1 MKALPH
7 YIYKKSNQIIMVLF
21 VPLFCM
27 AFIFMYHPMDF
38 ALIEESNNFDLP
50 FSTDTSWHI
59 LVCIMVLIGM
69 AVAALS
75 RWLMKF
81 YSTRHTVTYNSYILW
96 IVAEIL
102 AMTAVYTAISSF
114 MNVKPFFV
122 IFETVFFK
130 VVRILLIPYIMSYV
144 YFIWQEKSHQLKL
157 IKSSM
162 EGEEV
167 VAQRAYIQLHDERDK
182 MQLSI
187 RRENLLMLI
196 SSDNYVTVWYLN
208 NNVPK
213 QTMIRN
219 NLKRISQYLE
229 DTNVKRCHRSYMVN
243 MDHVKLLRREKDG
256 IFIELG
262 IDGVPVVPISKTY
275 SDSISQWLV
284 NRSSKE

>member
-1 MKALPH
+1 MKAIPH
-7 YIYKKSNQIIMVLF
+7 YIYRKSNQVIMVLF

-38 ALIEESNNFDLP
+38 ALIEERNIFNLP
-50 FSTDTSWHI
+50 FSPDTSWHI
-59 LVCIMVLIGM
+59 LVCVMVVIGM

-81 YSTRHTVTYNSYILW
+81 YSNKNTLTYNSYILW

-102 AMTAVYTAISSF
+102 VMTAVYSAISSF
-114 MNVKPFFV
+114 MNEKPFF
-122 IFETVFFK
+122 IIYETVFFK

-144 YFIWQEKSHQLKL
+144 YFIWQEKAHQLKVIRNRL
-157 IKSSM
+157 NN
-162 EGEEV
+162 EETIL
-167 VAQRAYIQLHDERDK
+167 QKAYIQLFDERDK

-196 SSDNYVTVWYLN
+196 SSDNYVTVWYMN

-229 DTNVKRCHRSYMVN
+229 DTNVKRCHRSFMVN
-243 MDHVKLLRREKDG
+243 LDHVKLLRREKEG
-256 IFIELG
+256 IFVELG
-262 IDGVPVVPISKTY
+262 IEGVPKIPISKTY
-275 SDSISQWLV
+275 SDSISQWLM
-284 NRSSKE
+284 NKSNID